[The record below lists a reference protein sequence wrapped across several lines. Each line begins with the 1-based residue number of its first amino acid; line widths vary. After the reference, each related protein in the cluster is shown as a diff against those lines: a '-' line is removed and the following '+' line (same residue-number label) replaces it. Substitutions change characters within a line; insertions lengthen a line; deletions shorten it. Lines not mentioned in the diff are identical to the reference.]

1 MSNDSYWELCELN
14 PNAVLYPEY
23 EEAYIGWVCRSE
35 DEPPVACYLYDGILS
50 ILLEETMYEVMQ
62 EKEFETEDEMQEA
75 MNRGQLIVAG
85 KYEEFTKELTT
96 INHPFILETSKFDKE
111 YLEEP
116 QATY

>member
-1 MSNDSYWELCELN
+1 
-14 PNAVLYPEY
+14 
-23 EEAYIGWVCRSE
+23 
-35 DEPPVACYLYDGILS
+35 
-50 ILLEETMYEVMQ
+50 MYEVMQ